1 MQIFFDDEQFHR
13 ELRGGVSRYICDL
26 STAIVRDQQVAV
38 TIFGGWSRSQAIRHV
53 SPAPGLTIHHAPRD
67 LDWSIASFALRV
79 STPWRR
85 YSFMQALRRDPDT
98 VYHPNLYTPDPWI
111 VRRAAATIC
120 TVYDMQIEVE
130 GRDGTHARR
139 LRRAKVDLAGLAERI
154 VCISENTRR
163 DVERL
168 IPATIGKTRVVY
180 LDSNIAPRPAAPLPT
195 PYFLFV
201 GNRHGYKNGRAVLE
215 AFTQVA
221 RDVPDLRLL
230 LCGGRPPGEDGE
242 FEGLD
247 ADFLQSRIDWSRPD
261 DAELASLYAGA
272 VALAYPS
279 DYEGFGLP
287 VLEAM
292 RCACPVITTS
302 ASSIPEVAGE
312 AACYIAPRDFAAMAH
327 WMRRLLTEPL
337 LRDDMIQRGLR
348 QAERFSWAA
357 TAKGFVD
364 VAREALRSRRSGPAG
379 AEVPR

>member
-26 STAIVRDQQVAV
+26 SSAIVREQQVPV

-53 SPAPGLTIHHAPRD
+53 PPAPGLTIHHLARD

-85 YSFMQALRRDPDT
+85 WCFLQALRRDRDT

-130 GRDGTHARR
+130 GSDGRHARR
-139 LRRAKVDLAGLAERI
+139 QRQAKVDLVGQAERI
-154 VCISENTRR
+154 VCISDNTRR

-168 IPATIGKTRVVY
+168 IPAAIGKTRVVY
-180 LDSNIAPRPAAPLPT
+180 LDSNIVRRPAASRAAPF
-195 PYFLFV
+195 FLFV

-215 AFTQVA
+215 AFAQVA
-221 RDVPDLRLL
+221 RESAELRLV
-230 LCGGRPPGEDGE
+230 LCGGRPPGEGGE
-242 FEGLD
+242 FDGLD
-247 ADFLQSRIDWSRPD
+247 ADFLRSRIDWSRPD
-261 DAELASLYAGA
+261 DDELASLYAA
-272 VALAYPS
+272 ALAVVYPS

-292 RCACPVITTS
+292 RCGCPVITTS

-312 AACYIAPRDFAAMAH
+312 AAAYFAPRDFAAMAQ
-327 WMRRLLTEPL
+327 WMRRLLAEPA
-337 LRDDMIQRGLR
+337 LREDLIRRGLQ
-348 QAERFSWAA
+348 QAGRFSWAA
-357 TAKGFVD
+357 TAAGFVS
-364 VAREALRSRRSGPAG
+364 VAREALQSRRQAG
-379 AEVPR
+379 GR